1 MNITGV
7 SAITLAIPYAYDGPR
22 HNVAGK
28 DWTTLDTLLVR
39 VDTDTGLVG
48 WGEAFG
54 HGAIPATR
62 TALNTLVA
70 PWMIGRSAA
79 DIGNTMRAAQQA
91 MHLYGRGGPVTYA
104 LSGVDIALWDLAG
117 KAAGLPL
124 HRLFGA
130 AAPPSIPAYA
140 SLLRYGD
147 PAIVARNVR
156 AAVATGYR
164 AIKLHEITVPAVAAA
179 REAAGPDVL
188 LMNDTN
194 CPWSPSDARA
204 MARAMRGLDL
214 HWLEEPVWP
223 PEDFA
228 ALAAVRAEGVP
239 IAAGENI
246 ASPTEFMHAFAA
258 GALDVAQPSVTKIG
272 GVSEARRVIAL
283 AEAFGVRVVPHCAYF
298 GPGFLASAHLAAS
311 LPDRPPLER
320 LFIDLDA
327 DLFGDLTH
335 AVAGAITVPTGPGLG
350 RDPDPAIIARYE
362 VKLD

>member
-1 MNITGV
+1 VRITGV
-7 SAITLAIPYAYDGPR
+7 SAVTVAIPYGYDGPR

-39 VDTDTGLVG
+39 VDTDAGLVG

-62 TALNTLVA
+62 TALETLVG

-79 DIGNTMRAAQQA
+79 DLAGTMRAGQQA

-124 HRLFGA
+124 HRLFGT
-130 AAPPSIPAYA
+130 AAPATVPAYA
-140 SLLRYGD
+140 SLLRYSD
-147 PAIVARNVR
+147 PVVVARNVQ
-156 AAVATGYR
+156 AAVAAGYR
-164 AIKLHEITVPAVAAA
+164 AIKLHEITVAAVAAA

-194 CPWSPSDARA
+194 CPWSPGEARA
-204 MARAMRGLDL
+204 MARAMRRLDL

-228 ALAAVRAEGVP
+228 ALASVRAEGVP
-239 IAAGENI
+239 IAAGENM
-246 ASPTEFMHAFAA
+246 ASPTEFGHAFAA

-272 GVSEARRVIAL
+272 GVSDARRVIAM
-283 AEAFGVRVVPHCAYF
+283 AEAYGVRVVPHCAYF

-311 LPDRPPLER
+311 IPERPPLER
-320 LFIDLDA
+320 LFVDLEA
-327 DLFGDLTH
+327 DLFGGLTQ
-335 AVAGAITVPTGPGLG
+335 ATAGAITVPTGPGLG
-350 RDPDPAIIARYE
+350 CDPDPAVIDRYE
-362 VKLD
+362 VKS

>member
-1 MNITGV
+1 MKVTAV
-7 SAITLAIPYAYDGPR
+7 SATALAIPYDYDGPR

-39 VDTDTGLVG
+39 VETDAGLVG

-54 HGAIPATR
+54 HGAIPAAR
-62 TALNTLVA
+62 TALETLVG
-70 PWMIGRSAA
+70 PWMVGRDAA
-79 DIGNTMRAAQQA
+79 DIGATMLAGQQA

-124 HRLFGA
+124 HRLLGA
-130 AAPPSIPAYA
+130 AAPGAIPAYA

-147 PAIVARNVR
+147 PAVVARNVGR
-156 AAVATGYR
+156 AVAAGYR
-164 AIKLHEITVPAVAAA
+164 AIKLHEITVAAVAAA
-179 REAAGPDVL
+179 REAAGPDIL

-194 CPWSPSDARA
+194 CPWPPHQARA

-228 ALAAVRAEGVP
+228 GLAAVRAEGVP
-239 IAAGENI
+239 IAAGENM
-246 ASPTEFMHAFAA
+246 ASPVEFLHAFQA
-258 GALDVAQPSVTKIG
+258 GALDIAQPSVTKIG
-272 GVSEARRVIAL
+272 GVTEARVVIAL
-283 AEAFGVRVVPHCAYF
+283 AEAHGVRVVPHCAYF
-298 GPGFLASAHLAAS
+298 GPGFLASAHLAAA

-320 LFIDLDA
+320 LFLDLEA
-327 DLFGDLTH
+327 DLFGEHTH
-335 AVAGAITVPTGPGLG
+335 ARDGQIHVPQGPGLG
-350 RDPDPAIIARYE
+350 CDPDPAVIARYE
-362 VKLD
+362 VKR

>member
-1 MNITGV
+1 MNITAV
-7 SAITLAIPYAYDGPR
+7 TALTLAIPYADDGPR

-39 VDTDTGLVG
+39 VDTDAGLVG

-62 TALNTLVA
+62 TALETLVA
-70 PWMIGRSAA
+70 PWMVGRNAA
-79 DIGNTMRAAQQA
+79 DIAGTMRAAQQA
-91 MHLYGRGGPVTYA
+91 MHIYGRGGPVTYA

-130 AAPPSIPAYA
+130 AAPSAVPAYA

-147 PAIVARNVR
+147 PDVVARNVG
-156 AAVATGYR
+156 AAVAAGYR
-164 AIKLHEITVPAVAAA
+164 AIKLHEITVSAVAAA
-179 REAAGPDVL
+179 RQAAGPDVL

-194 CPWSPSDARA
+194 CPWSPAEARA

-228 ALAAVRAEGVP
+228 ALARLRAEGVP
-239 IAAGENI
+239 IAAGENM

-272 GVSEARRVIAL
+272 GVSASRRVIAL
-283 AEAFGVRVVPHCAYF
+283 AEAHGVRVVPHCAYF
-298 GPGFLASAHLAAS
+298 GPGFLASVHLAAS
-311 LPDRPPLER
+311 IPGGPPLER

-327 DLFGDLTH
+327 DLFGNLTH
-335 AVAGAITVPTGPGLG
+335 ATDGAMTVPTGPGLG
-350 RDPDPAIIARYE
+350 CDPDPAIIDRYE
-362 VKLD
+362 VTP

>member
-1 MNITGV
+1 MKITGV
-7 SAITLAIPYAYDGPR
+7 TATVLAIPYAYDGPR

-39 VDTDTGLVG
+39 VETDIGLVG

-62 TALNTLVA
+62 KALETLVA

-79 DIGNTMRAAQQA
+79 DIVGTMRAAQQA
-91 MHLYGRGGPVTYA
+91 MHIYGRGGPVTYA
-104 LSGVDIALWDLAG
+104 LSGMDIALWDLAG

-124 HRLFGA
+124 HRLFGVL
-130 AAPPSIPAYA
+130 APRTVPAYA
-140 SLLRYGD
+140 SLLRYSD
-147 PAIVARNVR
+147 PVIVARNVR
-156 AAVATGYR
+156 AAVSSGYR
-164 AIKLHEITVPAVAAA
+164 AIKLHEITVEAVAAA

-194 CPWSPSDARA
+194 CPWSPAEART

-228 ALAAVRAEGVP
+228 GLAALRAEGVP
-239 IAAGENI
+239 IAAGENM
-246 ASPTEFMHAFAA
+246 ASPTEFMHAFEAR
-258 GALDVAQPSVTKIG
+258 ALDIAQPSVTKIG
-272 GVSEARRVIAL
+272 GVSESRRVIAL

-298 GPGFLASAHLAAS
+298 GPGFLASAHLAAAM
-311 LPDRPPLER
+311 PDRPPLER
-320 LFIDLDA
+320 LFVDLEA
-327 DLFGDLTH
+327 DLFGVLTH

-350 RDPDPAIIARYE
+350 CDPDPAVITRYE
-362 VKLD
+362 VKP